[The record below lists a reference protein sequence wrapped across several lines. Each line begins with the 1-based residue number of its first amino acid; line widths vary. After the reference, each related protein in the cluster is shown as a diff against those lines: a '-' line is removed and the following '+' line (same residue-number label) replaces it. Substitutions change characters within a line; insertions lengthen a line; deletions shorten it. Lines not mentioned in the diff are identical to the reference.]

1 MYLALK
7 LLHVLGV
14 TVFLGNIITGI
25 FWKAHA
31 DKSRDPRL
39 IAHAL
44 DGIVRSDQVFTVPG
58 VVVIAL
64 TGFAAAVVAGLPLL
78 RTAWLSGGIALF
90 TISGIAFMARVA
102 PLQRQMLALA
112 RSGTD
117 ASSFDW
123 AAYAR
128 LSRAWGTWGAVSLI
142 TPLIAAALMVLKPVW

>member
-14 TVFLGNIITGI
+14 IVFLGNIITGI

-44 DGIVRSDQVFTVPG
+44 DGI
-58 VVVIAL
+58 
-64 TGFAAAVVAGLPLL
+64 
-78 RTAWLSGGIALF
+78 
-90 TISGIAFMARVA
+90 
-102 PLQRQMLALA
+102 
-112 RSGTD
+112 
-117 ASSFDW
+117 FDW
-123 AAYAR
+123 AAYAK

-142 TPLIAAALMVLKPVW
+142 TPLFAAALMVLKPVW